1 MTDINANIPPL
12 KLAEMDR
19 VKNMQRALIK
29 LGYPLD
35 RWGADGQVGGE
46 TLAAIAEFCEDRNLG
61 CEKDLDGGI
70 VRGDIVDSIVKEA
83 ETPIIPAHPLIEDV
97 RADAYGKW
105 TRRNKIKNIDTIC
118 LHQMAVKDSHEK
130 GWHRWRRLAIH
141 WVVTCGRYAKAYQ
154 LHDFDLRVPHG
165 HGWNRRSVGF
175 EFEGY
180 FSGVGVE
187 EKHFWKPKSRPNRKP
202 MVPSQEQLEAGRE
215 AVRYTVEQIA
225 LMGGKIKYIGAH
237 RQSYGR
243 KRSDPGSLI
252 WQGIALPM
260 IKELNLKEAPTLHH
274 HKYPGRPIPEA
285 WNPDNRGVKY

>member
-61 CEKDLDGGI
+61 CEKDLDDGI

-225 LMGGKIKYIGAH
+225 LMGGEIKYIGAH